1 MRILFNAA
9 NRIGDAVITTGLLDH
24 LIRTYPDCRITI
36 VCGRVAEGVFA
47 RMPNRE
53 RTILMDKRPYDIH
66 WPALWRQVAGT
77 AWDLAIDLR
86 GSALP
91 YFVRAK
97 RRVVLRRLPGR
108 KYEQLGALLGVS
120 PPPLP
125 VVWTAVEDRQL
136 ADRLLPPARPVVALG
151 PTANSA
157 YKVWPADRFATLF
170 RRLAAGPLPGAVP
183 AVLAGPGKAER
194 EGAQPLLDLLP
205 EAIDLVGRLS
215 LPEVA
220 ACIQRSA
227 LYVGNDSGLMHL
239 AAAAETP
246 TIGLCGSTMD
256 RAEEMAPAGRFAA
269 WAMASGPAME
279 ALGVDAAFG
288 AACAVLAEAGAA
300 RGASEQIPAARTAM

>member
-1 MRILFNAA
+1 MRILFISA

-24 LIRTYPDCRITI
+24 LIRAYPQSRITV
-36 VCGRVAEGVFA
+36 VCGRVAEDVFA

-53 RTILMDKRPYDIH
+53 RTILVEKRPYDMH
-66 WPALWRQVAGT
+66 WPTLWRQVAGT
-77 AWDLAIDLR
+77 AWDIAIDLR
-86 GSALP
+86 GSAMP
-91 YFVRAK
+91 YLVRAK

-108 KYEQLGALLGVS
+108 KFEQLGALLGID

-125 VVWTAVEDRQL
+125 VVWTAPEDRQL

-157 YKVWPADRFATLF
+157 YKIWPADRFAALF
-170 RRLAAGPLPGAVP
+170 HRLAAGPLPGAIP
-183 AVLAGPGKAER
+183 AVLAGPGKTER
-194 EGAQPLLDLLP
+194 EGARPLLTLLP
-205 EAIDLVGRLS
+205 DAIDLVGRLS

-227 LYVGNDSGLMHL
+227 LYAGNDSGLMHL
-239 AAAAETP
+239 AAAAGTP

-269 WAMASGPAME
+269 WAMASGPTME
-279 ALGVDAAFG
+279 ALGIDAALE
-288 AACAVLAEAGAA
+288 AALTLLARAGAT
-300 RGASEQIPAARTAM
+300 RGAGEEIFATRTLM